1 MDKIFICK
9 EESSNK
15 FWGYTK
21 DPNTFKVEVKWGRL
35 GLEGQKQVKSFND
48 SWDRDKFIGD
58 KVSDKLHG
66 GYKEVTAEE
75 FEIQTKIAQTLGV
88 GYKIDEIFFVQDD
101 GLYLGEISKKDLHS
115 PNIKPKVY
123 AKVVGRKNKDSDEIP
138 IINFLF
144 DVNSA
149 FRIKLSGTHPAR
161 ARMSTFSREQIQ
173 SGDEYEELAAAVG
186 EVIGRVLL

>member
-15 FWGYTK
+15 FWGYIK
-21 DPNTFKVEVKWGRL
+21 DTNTFKVEVKWGRL
-35 GLEGQKQVKSFND
+35 GLEGQKQTKSFAD

-58 KVSDKLHG
+58 KISDKLNG

-75 FEIQTKIAQTLGV
+75 YEIQTKIAQTLGV

-101 GLYLGEISKKDLHS
+101 GVYLSEINKKDLHS
-115 PNIKPKVY
+115 PNIKPKVF

-138 IINFLF
+138 IIQFLF

-149 FRIKLSGTHPAR
+149 FRIKVAGTHPAK
-161 ARMSTFSREQIQ
+161 ARMQTFYREQIK
-173 SGDEYEELAAAVG
+173 
-186 EVIGRVLL
+186 